1 MSLAQ
6 MALLKRILQ
15 AGENTVELPL
25 ARMRENFETFACR
38 FPGIDG
44 VEAVPI
50 ELGGVPAEKVIVE
63 DAAAGN
69 DPETRRGAILY
80 LHGGGFVTGSA
91 KSHRM
96 LAARLARAAGTTA
109 YVLDYRLAPEH
120 PFPAAL
126 EDTLAAWAALGKL
139 QDDNTIPGPLALA
152 GDSAGA
158 GLAILAAS
166 RLAANARPL
175 PVAMA
180 LFSPWADLTGCAS
193 VDRHQDP
200 MVRRPGLLKMASF
213 FLGARD
219 PRDPAISP
227 LHADLRGLPPVYL
240 QVGGADALYDDSVAL
255 AERLRDQ
262 EVAVE
267 LEVWPGMIHLW
278 QLFASR
284 LEEGA
289 ASLEKAGFFLKKAL
303 RASAAR
309 G

>member
-1 MSLAQ
+1 MSLSQ

-25 ARMRENFETFACR
+25 ERMRENFETFACR

-44 VEAVPI
+44 VDAVEI
-50 ELGGVPAEKVIVE
+50 ELGGVKAEKVEVH
-63 DAAAGN
+63 DGTGN
-69 DPETRRGAILY
+69 DLYGAILY

-96 LAARLARAAGTTA
+96 LAARLARAAGATA

-120 PFPAAL
+120 PYPAAL
-126 EDTLAAWAALGKL
+126 EDTLAAWAALG
-139 QDDNTIPGPLALA
+139 NPRVLA

-158 GLAILAAS
+158 SLAILAAS
-166 RLAANARPL
+166 RLVASGESL
-175 PVAMA
+175 PAAMA

-213 FLGARD
+213 FLGERD
-219 PRDPAISP
+219 PWDSAISP
-227 LHADLRGLPPVYL
+227 LRADLSGLPPIYL
-240 QVGGADALYDDSVAL
+240 QVGGADALYDDSLAL
-255 AERLRDQ
+255 AERLRNQ
-262 EVAVE
+262 GVPLE

-289 ASLEKAGFFLKKAL
+289 ASLEKAGHFLKKAL
-303 RASAAR
+303 RASA
-309 G
+309 

>member
-15 AGENTVELPL
+15 AGENAVELPL

-44 VEAVPI
+44 VEAIPI
-50 ELGGVPAEKVIVE
+50 ELGGVRAEKVVVE
-63 DAAAGN
+63 DTATGD

-126 EDTLAAWAALGKL
+126 EDTLAAWAALGNL
-139 QDDNTIPGPLALA
+139 QAENTIPGPLALA

-158 GLAILAAS
+158 GLAIVAAS

-193 VDRHQDP
+193 VDRHEDP

-213 FLGARD
+213 FLGEQD
-219 PRDPAISP
+219 PRDPIISP
-227 LHADLRGLPPVYL
+227 LHVDLRGLPPVYL

-255 AERLRDQ
+255 AERLRGQD
-262 EVAVE
+262 VAVE

-303 RASAAR
+303 RSSTV
-309 G
+309 GG

>member
-44 VEAVPI
+44 VEAIPI
-50 ELGGVPAEKVIVE
+50 ELGGVPAEKVVVH
-63 DAAAGN
+63 DADEGELGA
-69 DPETRRGAILY
+69 RRGAILY

-96 LAARLARAAGTTA
+96 LAARLARAAGATA

-126 EDTLAAWAALGKL
+126 EDTLAAWEALGNL
-139 QDDNTIPGPLALA
+139 QAVSNIAGPLALA

-158 GLAILAAS
+158 GLAIVAAS

-193 VDRHQDP
+193 VDRHEDP
-200 MVRRPGLLKMASF
+200 MVRRSGLLKMASF
-213 FLGARD
+213 FLGERD

-227 LHADLRGLPPVYL
+227 LYTDLRGLPPVYL

-262 EVAVE
+262 DVAVE

-303 RASAAR
+303 RVSTA
-309 G
+309 GG